1 MASEVK
7 TQKQGRREVQARL
20 VEATPRAN
28 GWGYWVLSA
37 PTVVFLGWLWV
48 DLFALFGPILWRPLD
63 LLLGA
68 LAYVFLI
75 VLPCGYGAHRFVT
88 SFPRVFQQAGWRVQP
103 CEPLRPAEQYAVRY
117 VFTSQERAN
126 TDRRRIPVAGSAGM
140 GISGNRR
147 NTCRL
152 SGYDSSLF
160 QRPGVRIR
168 ELRTPVVSG

>member
-48 DLFALFGPILWRPLD
+48 DLFSLFSPIPWRPLD

-126 TDRRRIPVAGSAGM
+126 TDRRRILLRVAQGWVYLEIGAILAGSVAM
-140 GISGNRR
+140 IP
-147 NTCRL
+147 
-152 SGYDSSLF
+152 LF
-160 QRPGVRIR
+160 FSALEFGFG
-168 ELRTPVVSG
+168 S

>member
-48 DLFALFGPILWRPLD
+48 DLFSLFSPIPWRPLD

-88 SFPRVFQQAGWRVQP
+88 SFPRVFQQAGWHVQP
-103 CEPLRPAEQYAVRY
+103 REPLRPAEQYAVRY
-117 VFTSQERAN
+117 NFTSQERAI
-126 TDRRRIPVAGSAGM
+126 TDPTRILLRVAQGWVYLEIGAILAGSVAM
-140 GISGNRR
+140 IP
-147 NTCRL
+147 
-152 SGYDSSLF
+152 LF
-160 QRPGVRIR
+160 FSALEFGF
-168 ELRTPVVSG
+168 GG

>member
-48 DLFALFGPILWRPLD
+48 DLFSLFSPIPWRPLD

-103 CEPLRPAEQYAVRY
+103 REPLRPAEQYAVRY
-117 VFTSQERAN
+117 NFTSQERAI
-126 TDRRRIPVAGSAGM
+126 TDRTRILLRVAQGWVYLEIGAILAGSVAM
-140 GISGNRR
+140 IP
-147 NTCRL
+147 
-152 SGYDSSLF
+152 LF
-160 QRPGVRIR
+160 FSALEFGF
-168 ELRTPVVSG
+168 GG